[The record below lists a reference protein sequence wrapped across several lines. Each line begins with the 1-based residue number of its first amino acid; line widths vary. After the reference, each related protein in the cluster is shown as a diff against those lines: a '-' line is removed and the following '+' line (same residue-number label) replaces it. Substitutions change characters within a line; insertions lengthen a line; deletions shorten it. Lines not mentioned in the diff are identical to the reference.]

1 MARLIFLIVFILL
14 ITQPA
19 YSDDEDFQAW
29 FAFATN
35 GLINED
41 GRLLYW
47 FDGHAR
53 FGDDASELGVS
64 IFRPAIGWRVNKS
77 LDLWL
82 GYARVTNSIGPS
94 DIEEDRIWQQATYSI
109 ASNSLGS
116 FSGRTRLEQRF
127 RDERNGDDTGHR
139 IRQFFRWGKPIHDTD
154 LAYVIWDEVFI
165 GLNETDWGQ
174 IDGFDQ
180 NRAFFGLSY
189 KVSKQARVEVG
200 YLHNLIN
207 RENRDDLTNTL
218 YHQLCSGLFNT
229 RSSVHVQKIE
239 SKAILLYCLHTLSYC
254 IECKPNILPS
264 VSVAIVIKPY
274 SPIEN
279 LDR

>member
-1 MARLIFLIVFILL
+1 MKNLL
-14 ITQPA
+14 LVLTTSLLLLTQPA

-35 GLINED
+35 GLVNED
-41 GRLLYW
+41 SRLLYW

-53 FGDDASELGVS
+53 FGNDAGELGVS
-64 IFRPAIGWRVNKS
+64 IIRPAIGWRINNS

-109 ASNSLGS
+109 ASNNLGS

-139 IRQFFRWGKPIHDTD
+139 IRQFFRWGKPIKSTNF
-154 LAYVIWDEVFI
+154 AYVIWDEIFI

-174 IDGFDQ
+174 INGFDQ
-180 NRAFFGLSY
+180 NRAFFGMSY
-189 KVSKQARVEVG
+189 KLTKKARVEFG

-207 RENRDDLTNTL
+207 REGSDDLTNHVVSSTL
-218 YHQLCSGLFNT
+218 FWT
-229 RSSVHVQKIE
+229 F
-239 SKAILLYCLHTLSYC
+239 
-254 IECKPNILPS
+254 
-264 VSVAIVIKPY
+264 
-274 SPIEN
+274 
-279 LDR
+279 